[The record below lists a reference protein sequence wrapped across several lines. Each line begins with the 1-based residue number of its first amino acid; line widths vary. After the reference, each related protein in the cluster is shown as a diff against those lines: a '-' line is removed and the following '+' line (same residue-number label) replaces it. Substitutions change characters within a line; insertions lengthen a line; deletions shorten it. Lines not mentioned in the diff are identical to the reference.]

1 METLRH
7 IKVLENVPVL
17 VRTSLN
23 VPTEDGKVR
32 NAFRLKEALPTIHF
46 LQKHHARVIL
56 LSHITGKGTETLH
69 PMYEALKPHVKNLSF
84 SPEIV
89 GKSVR
94 EKVRN
99 MLPGEV
105 ILLENL
111 RRDPREKQNDSE
123 FAKELAHLGDV
134 FVQDCFDVCHREHAS
149 VVGIPEYLPSYA
161 GFLVEKEVQQLKKVL
176 KPKRPALAIISGT
189 KFSTKEPLITELLR
203 TYDYVYVGGALG
215 NDFLKAKGVKVG
227 ASLVSSEGTG
237 GIEKLLSH
245 KKLLIPTDALV
256 APPHETIQKARVSD
270 LSDIEPYE
278 AVLDAGPKTAHMLAA
293 LSQKMKTVLWNGPL
307 GLYEQGFVSGTHT
320 VAEGIAASKAH
331 SVVGGGDTVGALEE
345 LGIQNDFSFIST
357 GGGAM
362 LDYLADGTLPGLTV
376 LE

>member
-1 METLRH
+1 MRTLKH

-23 VPTEDGKVR
+23 VPVEGGKVR
-32 NAFRLKEALPTIHF
+32 NTFRLEEALPTIHY

-56 LSHITGKGTETLH
+56 LSHISGKGTETLY
-69 PMYEALKPHVKNLSF
+69 PMYEALKARVKNLSF
-84 SPEIV
+84 SEEII

-94 EKVRN
+94 QKVRD

-105 ILLENL
+105 LLLENL
-111 RRDPREKQNDSE
+111 RRDPREKKNDSE

-161 GFLVEKEVQQLKKVL
+161 GFLVEKEVQGLKKAL

-189 KFSTKEPLITELLR
+189 KFSTKEPLIKELLGS
-203 TYDYVYVGGALG
+203 YDYVYVGGALG
-215 NDFLKAKGVKVG
+215 NDFLKAKGVSVG
-227 ASLVSSEGTG
+227 ASLVSSEG
-237 GIEKLLSH
+237 IEGVRTLLGN
-245 KKLLIPTDALV
+245 KKLLTPTDALV
-256 APPHETIQKARVSD
+256 APPHEKAARGRVSD
-270 LSDIEPYE
+270 LSDIESHE
-278 AVLDAGPKTAHMLAA
+278 AILDAGPKTAHALAT

-307 GLYEQGFVSGTHT
+307 GLYEQGFVEGTHV
-320 VAEGIAASKAH
+320 VAQSLAVSKAH

-345 LGIQNDFSFIST
+345 LGITDSFSFIST

-362 LDYLADGTLPGLTV
+362 LDYLADGELPGLRV